1 MCGTH
6 SGMISM
12 WDLRTYQKIAD
23 YDNVHTK
30 KYDEGVLCLWS
41 AGDIFISGGADG
53 AVKIFNWFF

>member
-1 MCGTH
+1 
-6 SGMISM
+6 M

-53 AVKIFNWFF
+53 AVKIFN